1 MDTNREHAG
10 LDRRRFLKSTAGAGA
25 AMAFGVRVLHGAS
38 EGGSVEPINVA
49 LIGAGAQ
56 GEVLMTACLKIPG
69 VRFQAVC
76 DIWEAYNQGRASRL
90 LQRYGHPARPYV
102 DCDEMLAKETGLQA
116 AIIATPDF
124 WHAPHTV
131 ACLNAG
137 LHVYCEKLMSNT
149 VDGARQMVEA
159 SRRAGKLLQIGHQRR
174 SNPRYLFC
182 RDTLLRDKK
191 LLGRITAVN
200 GQWNRA
206 VQTPLGWPKGKEI
219 DAAILKR
226 YGYGSM
232 DDLRN
237 WRWRRGLGGGPI
249 VDLGAHQ
256 IDVFNWF
263 LDARPQSVLASG
275 RLNYYDK
282 GSHQWY
288 DTVMAVYEYDGA
300 QGPVTAFYQTLSA
313 NGHQQYF
320 EKFLGDRGTLAMS
333 ERSDLTRL
341 YPEPSDSPATAW
353 AQCVKEGHLTAQ
365 PEWLKLIERMN
376 LEELAKALTVSGSV
390 NTTGKAPTLELAME
404 LNKPIHQPHLE
415 NFFDAIRGQAQLNCP
430 AEVGYAGTVT
440 VLKVNE
446 AIDAG
451 RRLEFR
457 AEDFRA

>member
-1 MDTNREHAG
+1 MNANRDRSG
-10 LDRRRFLKSTAGAGA
+10 LDRRGFLRSAAGAGA
-25 AMAFGVRVLHGAS
+25 AMAFGTRVLHGAAD
-38 EGGSVEPINVA
+38 GGSVEPINVA
-49 LIGAGAQ
+49 LIGVGTQ
-56 GEVLMTACLKIPG
+56 GETLMTACLKISG

-76 DIWEAYNQGRASRL
+76 DIWEAYSLGRASRL

-131 ACLNAG
+131 GCLNAG
-137 LHVYCEKLMSNT
+137 LHVYCEKAMSNT
-149 VDGARQMVEA
+149 VDGARRMVEA
-159 SRRAGKLLQIGHQRR
+159 ARRTGKLLQIGHQRR

-182 RDTLLRDKK
+182 CERLLREKK
-191 LLGRITAVN
+191 LFGRITAVN

-219 DAAILKR
+219 DPAVLKR

-249 VDLGAHQ
+249 LDLGAHQ
-256 IDVFNWF
+256 IDVFNWL
-263 LDARPQSVLASG
+263 LDARPKSVSASG

-288 DTVMAVYEYDGA
+288 DTVMAVYEYDTA
-300 QGPVTAFYQTLSA
+300 QGPVTAFYQTLNA
-313 NGHQQYF
+313 NGHQGYF

-341 YPEPSDSPATAW
+341 YPEPSDEPAIAW
-353 AQCVKEGHLTAQ
+353 ARCVKDGCLTAP
-365 PEWLKLIERMN
+365 PEWMAMVERMN

-390 NTTGKAPTLELAME
+390 NVPGKTPTLELAVE

-415 NFFDAIRGQAQLNCP
+415 NFFDAIRGKARLNCP
-430 AEVGYAGTVT
+430 GEVGYASAVT

-451 RRLEFR
+451 QRLEFGEGEFN
-457 AEDFRA
+457 A